1 MHYNND
7 NPTCAYKSSKKEN
20 RLSKKKKKKNFYCL
34 KFNENK
40 WLTLLAQTKEDRCI
54 SDVLHIPKGPT
65 TAFHSIKS
73 I

>member
-1 MHYNND
+1 MIILPVHI
-7 NPTCAYKSSKKEN
+7 NPQRKKTVFQ
-20 RLSKKKKKKNFYCL
+20 KHKKKNFYCL

-40 WLTLLAQTKEDRCI
+40 WLTLLAQTMEDRCI
-54 SDVLHIPKGPT
+54 SDVRHIPKGPT

>member
-1 MHYNND
+1 MIILPVHI
-7 NPTCAYKSSKKEN
+7 NPQRKKTVFQ
-20 RLSKKKKKKNFYCL
+20 KKNKYFYCL